1 MNHSIN
7 FEGDWALH
15 GIMSDLGVNYA
26 LSPFHRI
33 GFEIDDAGIQTLAER
48 YHDRVFRARKWF
60 DHDKLSWT
68 TLLLRF
74 DEGAFVVAHGDGR
87 NHAEVIAPQ
96 AGQVTKLH
104 DELRKAL
111 HGKDK
116 PKQPAFYML
125 RHDGGDFS
133 ADPIENLPEA
143 VTDDFLRLCYGE
155 DILIWIATFG
165 ERTLARAGGLTHN
178 EREAGP

>member
-96 AGQVTKLH
+96 ASQVAALH
-104 DELRKAL
+104 EELRKAL
-111 HGKDK
+111 HGEDK
-116 PKQPAFYML
+116 PKQPGVLHAPF
-125 RHDGGDFS
+125 
-133 ADPIENLPEA
+133 
-143 VTDDFLRLCYGE
+143 
-155 DILIWIATFG
+155 
-165 ERTLARAGGLTHN
+165 
-178 EREAGP
+178 

>member
-60 DHDKLSWT
+60 DQSKLSWM

-74 DEGAFVVAHGDGR
+74 DETPLSSRTATGATMPKSSR
-87 NHAEVIAPQ
+87 
-96 AGQVTKLH
+96 L
-104 DELRKAL
+104 
-111 HGKDK
+111 K
-116 PKQPAFYML
+116 PV
-125 RHDGGDFS
+125 R
-133 ADPIENLPEA
+133 
-143 VTDDFLRLCYGE
+143 
-155 DILIWIATFG
+155 
-165 ERTLARAGGLTHN
+165 
-178 EREAGP
+178 

>member
-33 GFEIDDAGIQTLAER
+33 AFEIDDAGIQKLADR

-60 DHDKLSWT
+60 DHGQLSWT

-74 DEGAFVVAHGDGR
+74 EKDAFLVAL
-87 NHAEVIAPQ
+87 IA
-96 AGQVTKLH
+96 A
-104 DELRKAL
+104 
-111 HGKDK
+111 
-116 PKQPAFYML
+116 
-125 RHDGGDFS
+125 S
-133 ADPIENLPEA
+133 A
-143 VTDDFLRLCYGE
+143 
-155 DILIWIATFG
+155 
-165 ERTLARAGGLTHN
+165 
-178 EREAGP
+178 